1 IAASSIAH
9 IHMEDAAQV
18 FGEALPELIARTK
31 NPTLADPPQFLTD
44 ILAPLKEKALNEDG
58 DIDSSR
64 LCLHVER
71 EIGGIADKVLS
82 GIKID
87 ERDNPMPRLKD
98 GAKIPKYMGENPG
111 DTFYKNKDI
120 RGNFLYR
127 LHCRGETGVE
137 ESKTQKEVNES
148 AHAACPATPRKVD
161 CKLVASVVKSKKWEF
176 KTISTFELKPLQ
188 ANVQQARFLL
198 FLIGYSA
205 QLRHLGAWI
214 GYVCG
219 KVLDEELVIPT
230 SDPELEWFLDG
241 RCLAVSMSLKAHFLA
256 ITQQVQREH
265 ARPIQA
271 PEVPRAPLHRPAA
284 DNHTFYTPKRART
297 NSAPTIFMKKR
308 SRQEK

>member
-1 IAASSIAH
+1 
-9 IHMEDAAQV
+9 MEDAAQV

-64 LCLHVER
+64 LTSLCHE
-71 EIGGIADKVLS
+71 D
-82 GIKID
+82 
-87 ERDNPMPRLKD
+87 PMPRLKD